1 MLSIPEWHEIFKCIY
16 GVFIAEFIGLAIIS
30 LILNKI
36 KNNRKNKVRKQVI
49 YLHIIFEDKR
59 KIKELAVPEKQ
70 Y

>member
-16 GVFIAEFIGLAIIS
+16 GVFFAEFIGLAIIC

-36 KNNRKNKVRKQVI
+36 KNKRKNKVRKQVI